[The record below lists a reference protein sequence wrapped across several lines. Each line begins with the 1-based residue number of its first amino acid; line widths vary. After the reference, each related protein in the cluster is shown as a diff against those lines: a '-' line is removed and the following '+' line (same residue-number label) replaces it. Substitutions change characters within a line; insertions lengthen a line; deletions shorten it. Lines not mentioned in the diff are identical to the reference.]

1 MTSVKSKPK
10 IVLKAIILLVIAAS
24 LAGCSGGM
32 GSSGGATTPPPAGGT
47 AALSPAASFYV
58 INQNY
63 LPSTILQFSRTAN
76 GSVAPASTIAGPAEA
91 GFISLTVDALGSL
104 YVGAQVFS
112 GGVSLGTGPEIGP
125 EILVYAP
132 GTTGTQSPSQTI
144 TAGLQ
149 ALSTNTI
156 AAIAVDSAQNLYAVT
171 GIAVGTGPNSHG
183 YTGVAVFAPNASG
196 AFAPSKTIVG
206 PLTGISNNASQM
218 ATDAAGNL
226 YIASGPNISPG
237 SIEIFSSAATGN
249 VAPTATLAGAN
260 TTIDNAQGVAV
271 DTAGNI
277 YVSSSGLNG
286 PATILKFSAGS
297 SGNVAPVQAIT
308 GDPNSMGS
316 VGNLRVDS
324 TGNLYV
330 VEGSTILKF
339 APGAKGNVA
348 PIATISSGAFTNP
361 SGPIAVQ

>member
-10 IVLKAIILLVIAAS
+10 IVLKAIILLVIAVS

-32 GSSGGATTPPPAGGT
+32 GSSGGATTTPPAGGT

-76 GSVAPASTIAGPAEA
+76 GSVAPTSTIAGPAEA

-104 YVGAQVFS
+104 YVGAQVFG

-132 GTTGTQSPSQTI
+132 GATGTQSPSQTI

-183 YTGVAVFAPNASG
+183 Y
-196 AFAPSKTIVG
+196 
-206 PLTGISNNASQM
+206 
-218 ATDAAGNL
+218 
-226 YIASGPNISPG
+226 
-237 SIEIFSSAATGN
+237 
-249 VAPTATLAGAN
+249 
-260 TTIDNAQGVAV
+260 
-271 DTAGNI
+271 
-277 YVSSSGLNG
+277 
-286 PATILKFSAGS
+286 
-297 SGNVAPVQAIT
+297 
-308 GDPNSMGS
+308 
-316 VGNLRVDS
+316 
-324 TGNLYV
+324 
-330 VEGSTILKF
+330 
-339 APGAKGNVA
+339 
-348 PIATISSGAFTNP
+348 
-361 SGPIAVQ
+361 